1 MDTHQPGTLD
11 LKTNTKLRKSEMH
24 SVNNYLLGA
33 HQTSIS
39 VLGTENK
46 AMQVGSIRAPV
57 ALMFQWEPEAINY

>member
-33 HQTSIS
+33 H
-39 VLGTENK
+39 
-46 AMQVGSIRAPV
+46 
-57 ALMFQWEPEAINY
+57 